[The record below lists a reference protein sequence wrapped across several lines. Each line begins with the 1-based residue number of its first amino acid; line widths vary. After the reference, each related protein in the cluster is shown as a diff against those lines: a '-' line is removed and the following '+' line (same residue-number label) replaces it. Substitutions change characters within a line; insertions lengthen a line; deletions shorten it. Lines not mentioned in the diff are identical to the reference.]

1 MILGERATGFFR
13 RRMAKHPIHR
23 ADHAHVAGL
32 DRSGPT
38 GLPAR
43 VAHLVHSAVVA
54 DLTDQIACR
63 RRTRT
68 ENRSVR
74 IRYLEVYVNH
84 VEVMLNDQGGH
95 VAGEDRI
102 AA

>member
-1 MILGERATGFFR
+1 
-13 RRMAKHPIHR
+13 MAKHPIHR
-23 ADHAHVAGL
+23 ANHAHVPDL

-54 DLTDQIACR
+54 DLTDQIARR

-68 ENRSVR
+68 ENSSVR
-74 IRYLEVYVNH
+74 SRYLEVFINH
-84 VEVMLNDQGGH
+84 VEVMLDAQTWNP
-95 VAGEDRI
+95 AGEDRI